1 MLFNSSSFLIFFVVF
16 ISLYFTYGRNNIARR
31 NLLIVVGSYIFYS
44 FWDWRFTFLLF
55 GSSFLDF
62 KIGGLL
68 QKEKVQNKRKKFVFL
83 SIITNLGILFL
94 FKYFNFFSDSL
105 NILLLNLGADQFFP
119 TAKVI
124 LPVGISFYTFQSLG
138 YTIDVYRK
146 KINCVNKLI
155 PFLAYVSFFPQLVAG
170 PIERS
175 TNLMP
180 QFFSESEINNEKIKL
195 GFNLII
201 LGLFKKIVIA
211 DNLSPLVDMVYSQT
225 VNSGPI
231 ILIATIAFGIQIYC
245 DFSGYSD
252 IARGIAYILGFKL
265 MVNFNLPY
273 FATTPKEFWR
283 RWHISLSTWFRDYVY
298 IPLGGNKS
306 GKWKTIRNLLLT
318 MGLAGIWHGAGWNFI
333 LWGLWHGLMLSIF
346 VNFKPTNFI
355 SNILGWLLTIF
366 IVFYGWLLFRCHSI
380 EQIINFSLNFCSTDF
395 PAWFGDYLIVFL
407 IYGFVFIFLQVW
419 KKITCELCPSANLN
433 TFLNTTV
440 LGFKIYL
447 IVLFWD
453 SKGTQFIYFQF

>member
-180 QFFSESEINNEKIKL
+180 QFFSEREINNEKIKL

-211 DNLSPLVDMVYSQT
+211 DNAAVV
-225 VNSGPI
+225 VNDIFANSAEYNGST
-231 ILIATIAFGIQIYC
+231 LLLGAF
-245 DFSGYSD
+245 FD
-252 IARGIAYILGFKL
+252 IALFLVLLPLFSPSLIIHKL
-265 MVNFNLPY
+265 F
-273 FATTPKEFWR
+273 
-283 RWHISLSTWFRDYVY
+283 
-298 IPLGGNKS
+298 
-306 GKWKTIRNLLLT
+306 
-318 MGLAGIWHGAGWNFI
+318 
-333 LWGLWHGLMLSIF
+333 
-346 VNFKPTNFI
+346 
-355 SNILGWLLTIF
+355 
-366 IVFYGWLLFRCHSI
+366 
-380 EQIINFSLNFCSTDF
+380 
-395 PAWFGDYLIVFL
+395 
-407 IYGFVFIFLQVW
+407 
-419 KKITCELCPSANLN
+419 
-433 TFLNTTV
+433 
-440 LGFKIYL
+440 
-447 IVLFWD
+447 
-453 SKGTQFIYFQF
+453 